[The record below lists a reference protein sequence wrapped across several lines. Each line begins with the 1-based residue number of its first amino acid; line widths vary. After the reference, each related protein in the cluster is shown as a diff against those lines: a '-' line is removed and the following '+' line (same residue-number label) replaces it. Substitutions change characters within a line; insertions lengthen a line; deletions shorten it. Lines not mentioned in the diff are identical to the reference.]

1 MKKFNAQ
8 STFFSKISIDNINI
22 RVRRRKTRSSD
33 RVNLAFV
40 FGVDCCTGFFFC
52 FPCNDLSS
60 KSLISALLILF
71 IKYSQPLEIIT
82 DAHAS
87 FRSISMNNPWPSC
100 NIRPRQQNEQHSNFV
115 KISIRVFKSFE
126 TLLNDAKLFA
136 IDLLQ
141 MIDIIAACMNCRPV
155 KKVTRS
161 NSIFTLSSKEL
172 VMPLLSRAS
181 IRQEILHMGSQLCQ
195 ATSWSDYKAYK
206 SDRQELLQQHL
217 LNFLY
222 SEAS

>member
-1 MKKFNAQ
+1 MKKFDAT
-8 STFFSKISIDNINI
+8 STFFSKISLDNINI
-22 RVRRRKTRSSD
+22 RVRRSKTRSSD
-33 RVNLAFV
+33 WVNLALV
-40 FGVDCCTGFFFC
+40 FGLDCVTGYFFC

-60 KSLISALLILF
+60 KSLISALSILF

-87 FRSISMNNPWPSC
+87 FISISTNNPWPSC

-115 KISIRVFKSFE
+115 ESCIKVFKSFE

-141 MIDIIAACMNCRPV
+141 TIDIITACMNCRPV

-172 VMPLLSRAS
+172 VMPLL
-181 IRQEILHMGSQLCQ
+181 
-195 ATSWSDYKAYK
+195 
-206 SDRQELLQQHL
+206 
-217 LNFLY
+217 
-222 SEAS
+222 

>member
-1 MKKFNAQ
+1 MKKFDAT
-8 STFFSKISIDNINI
+8 STFFTKISLDNINI
-22 RVRRRKTRSSD
+22 RVQRSKTRSSD
-33 RVNLAFV
+33 WVNLALV
-40 FGVDCCTGFFFC
+40 FGVDCCTCFFFC

-71 IKYSQPLEIIT
+71 IKYSQPIEIIT

-87 FRSISMNNPWPSC
+87 FRSISMNNPWPTC

-115 KISIRVFKSFE
+115 ESSIRVFKTFE

-141 MIDIIAACMNCRPV
+141 RIDIITACMNSRPV

-161 NSIFTLSSKEL
+161 NSVFTLSCKEL
-172 VMPLLSRAS
+172 VMPLLSHAS
-181 IRQEILHMGSQLCQ
+181 IR
-195 ATSWSDYKAYK
+195 
-206 SDRQELLQQHL
+206 
-217 LNFLY
+217 
-222 SEAS
+222 